1 MLSIV
6 LYLRSSYS
14 KYSAI
19 NGELKI
25 IDLYCCMLKKL
36 SHMRQFV
43 CYAASDQNLSCIQPR
58 QFLILHHSRI
68 ELITIISEFPL
79 EKIKAIHIT
88 VMLSVMTHAAFL
100 SEMGGVTSAG
110 KRPMAQPS
118 RMIYIQ
124 ASMNPPTEPT
134 QPEIEQPPE
143 SPPEPEPLFR
153 PKDANKPKPT
163 EKIVKKKTVKH
174 LKPAEPSS
182 IATQPAAPLQQASM
196 TSIVEIQQSYI
207 LQALEKIEEQ
217 KSYPMQARRRRTS
230 GSVTLSIRVNSTGI
244 IEKLECLQGPA
255 SLCRAAVTSAEKA
268 QPFPAL
274 PEGTN
279 HLAFEYQMLYKLH

>member
-1 MLSIV
+1 
-6 LYLRSSYS
+6 
-14 KYSAI
+14 
-19 NGELKI
+19 
-25 IDLYCCMLKKL
+25 
-36 SHMRQFV
+36 
-43 CYAASDQNLSCIQPR
+43 
-58 QFLILHHSRI
+58 
-68 ELITIISEFPL
+68 L

-88 VMLSVMTHAAFL
+88 AMLSVMTHAAL
-100 SEMGGVTSAG
+100 LYEMGGVTSAG

-124 ASMNPPTEPT
+124 ANLNPPAETP
-134 QPEIEQPPE
+134 QPEIEQQ
-143 SPPEPEPLFR
+143 PEPLLQ
-153 PKDANKPKPT
+153 PKDTSKSKTPENIKRK
-163 EKIVKKKTVKH
+163 KIVKRPKSAK
-174 LKPAEPSS
+174 PSS
-182 IATQPAAPLQQASM
+182 TPTQAAAPLQHASM

-230 GSVTLSIRVNSTGI
+230 GSVTLSIRVSSAGL
-244 IEKLECLQGPA
+244 IEKLECMQGPA
-255 SLCRAAVTSAEKA
+255 SLCRAAVSAAEKA